1 MSVQILNK
9 TKRRLHAHT
18 RIGVSVLAV
27 SALLAATLP
36 AGATIDNTATA
47 NGTPARGTYTPSTD
61 SRSVPVAPLNRS
73 LSVSKSVST
82 VTDGNGNDSGA
93 VDGAGD
99 IVTFKYV
106 ITNNGNTTLTNVLP
120 VDTGPTFNGE
130 AAINSLTAF
139 THQPTDPANTSGV
152 LPASVAP
159 GQSVVF
165 TAGYTVDQVD
175 FLRGAEV
182 DNGMD
187 NSATGTATGSP
198 TTNTST
204 VETNIPADPKLSIAK
219 TYVISTD
226 NGTTGEADVG
236 DVITYTYT
244 VTNTGNV
251 AMQNVSIDDVHEG
264 ASLGAG
270 VVTGETLTSD
280 GPLASATPAA
290 TSSDASGTNGTW
302 DTLQPGAIVTFTY
315 VHTVTQ
321 AEFDAQ

>member
-1 MSVQILNK
+1 MSIQISDNTTRR
-9 TKRRLHAHT
+9 TKVHA
-18 RIGVSVLAV
+18 RIGVSAIAVL
-27 SALLAATLP
+27 ALLAATLP

-47 NGTPARGTYTPSTD
+47 NGTPARGTYTPATD

-73 LSVSKSVST
+73 LSVSKTVSI
-82 VTDGNGNDSGA
+82 VTDGNSNDTGT

-106 ITNNGNTTLTNVLP
+106 ITNNGNATLTNVAP
-120 VDTGPTFNGE
+120 VDAGPTFNGE
-130 AAINSLTAF
+130 TAVNSLTAF
-139 THQPTDPANTSGV
+139 THQPTDLLNTTGV
-152 LPASVAP
+152 TPASVAP
-159 GQSVVF
+159 GQTVVF
-165 TAGYTVDQVD
+165 TADYTVDQID

-187 NSATGTATGSP
+187 NSATGTATGTP

-270 VVTGETLTSD
+270 VVTGEALTSD
-280 GPLASATPAA
+280 GPLASATPAVA
-290 TSSDASGTNGTW
+290 SSDTSGANGTW
-302 DTLQPGAIVTFTY
+302 DLLQPGAVITFTY
-315 VHTVTQ
+315 AHTVTQ
-321 AEFDAQ
+321 TEFDAQ